1 MKPRRNKSLKAIS
14 AETERITNP
23 IRKKR
28 GLTELALI
36 SDWPK
41 IIGNR
46 LAEECLPLRISQGA
60 DANSGTLYIQVTGV
74 LALELQHMQTQVIE
88 RINGYFGYHAINR
101 LILQQGPVVT
111 NKPTKKIKK
120 NPTAADTAALDLLL
134 KDVTDNNLRQALRD
148 LGQGILSKKSRHK

>member
-14 AETERITNP
+14 AETERITSP

-28 GLTELALI
+28 GLTELAII

-46 LAEECLPLRISQGA
+46 LAQECIPLRISQGA
-60 DANSGTLYIQVTGV
+60 GANNGTLYIQVTGV

-88 RINGYFGYHAINR
+88 RINGYFGYQAINR
-101 LILQQGPVVT
+101 LILQQGPVI
-111 NKPTKKIKK
+111 NELPTKKIKK
-120 NPTAADTAALDLLL
+120 EPTAQDIAALDLLL
-134 KDVTDNNLRQALRD
+134 NNITDSSLRQALRD
-148 LGQGILSKKSRHK
+148 LGHGILGQKSNH

>member
-14 AETERITNP
+14 AETERITSP

-28 GLTELALI
+28 GLTELAII

-46 LAEECLPLRISQGA
+46 LAQECLPLRISQGA
-60 DANSGTLYIQVTGV
+60 GANNGTLYIQVTGV

-88 RINGYFGYHAINR
+88 RINGYFGYQAISR
-101 LILQQGPVVT
+101 VILQQAPVV
-111 NKPTKKIKK
+111 NEKPKKKIKK
-120 NPTAADTAALDLLL
+120 ELTKEDTTALDLLL
-134 KDVTDNNLRQALRD
+134 DGVTDNSLRKALRD
-148 LGQGILSKKSRHK
+148 LGQGILRQK